1 VGGATKDIE
10 LKRSVYSYK
19 INIVC
24 LREKR
29 KRNGE
34 TREEGEKKCTPE
46 TGLG

>member
-10 LKRSVYSYK
+10 LKESVYSYK

-24 LREKR
+24 LRSEKR
-29 KRNGE
+29 KRNGKRR
-34 TREEGEKKCTPE
+34 REKIHTPE